1 MSQSGALDTDRYGT
15 VDRSRRSTTRGQT
28 KSQAKSGEVY
38 CDFCTTRKTKAA
50 QSCLVCLA
58 SYCEDHLQSHYTY
71 PTLMKHKL
79 VKATGQMREK
89 VCAQHDKL
97 LEAFCR
103 SDQTLVCVLC
113 MMDEHKHHDIVP
125 AGTERTEKQVSGEQD
140 QSEYSDDL
148 VDLSHFSVCLFVQKQ
163 LGPTLHKSQQRID
176 QRIQKWQDLRQAVEA
191 VQVVFL
197 LHPNPILQKEKKL
210 LSFYLRPPIFPLL

>member
-1 MSQSGALDTDRYGT
+1 MSQTGALEIDRYGN
-15 VDRSRRSTTRGQT
+15 VDRSRRSTTRTQT
-28 KSQAKSGEVY
+28 KSLAKSGEVY
-38 CDFCTTRKTKAA
+38 CDFCTTKKTKAS

-148 VDLSHFSVCLFVQKQ
+148 VDLIHFYVCAFVQKQ

-176 QRIQKWQDLRQAVEA
+176 QRIKKWQDLRQAVEA
-191 VQVVFL
+191 VQVGFFFFTL
-197 LHPNPILQKEKKL
+197 IQT
-210 LSFYLRPPIFPLL
+210 